1 MLILAVYSIKDLLD
15 LNETSYRICQD
26 KRLPEHLEA
35 IRALV
40 PVSGG
45 FILFLCS
52 TEVKGTVHT
61 PNGLIIFQ
69 LYCQSH
75 FVSDFAIT
83 GSFKQTYGCI
93 TSKFCNFYWNLKKKL
108 KSNFHSRNKFHNNI
122 MKNPNSK
129 ILNYS

>member
-52 TEVKGTVHT
+52 THVQMQKLKEQFILLMVWLPVFFNFIVKGILFQILQLQEASNRLMDALPQNFV
-61 PNGLIIFQ
+61 IF
-69 LYCQSH
+69 
-75 FVSDFAIT
+75 IE
-83 GSFKQTYGCI
+83 
-93 TSKFCNFYWNLKKKL
+93 
-108 KSNFHSRNKFHNNI
+108 
-122 MKNPNSK
+122 
-129 ILNYS
+129 ILNKIEV

>member
-52 TEVKGTVHT
+52 THVQMQKLKEQFILLMVWLFFNFIVKGILFQILQLQEASNRLMDALPQNFV
-61 PNGLIIFQ
+61 IF
-69 LYCQSH
+69 
-75 FVSDFAIT
+75 IE
-83 GSFKQTYGCI
+83 I
-93 TSKFCNFYWNLKKKL
+93 KKKNWSL
-108 KSNFHSRNKFHNNI
+108 IFIHAINSTKYHEKSKQ
-122 MKNPNSK
+122 
-129 ILNYS
+129 